1 MSTNLERR
9 AIVLTICAATLAAS
23 ACTKEEPKPAAP
35 VAVVAPE
42 LDTQTLIRNV
52 GAEPGPVQR
61 SDGALAM
68 IAESAGSLEVRR
80 LGQESFA
87 AIRNGALFHGD
98 QLRTG
103 EGARATILFAD
114 TTTAELTESSLL
126 AIGSRSTSPD
136 PASTAAVL
144 SGVVRFSTAG
154 RVAGEGPFVVFTPAG
169 LVATKGTVFAV
180 GVAASGASRVGVESG
195 EVSVAGLRAPDA
207 AIALTGGH
215 AVELSAVGELN
226 GKVAWPHDDWGGW
239 RDGSDAKVEV
249 LAAATLHGNA
259 LAELEAELARGYEQ
273 LRTIAARAATFEA
286 TVAAAASAEDTAK
299 YAAALPSAQADIDAS
314 FATALRLEW
323 LTHAYV
329 AHASLLAELYVRHP
343 DALRWPN
350 YASRVD
356 AAVLWPKRYEAALV
370 AVLEPMRLAYYVHHA
385 KGRAHARFVGVTV
398 PAFHA
403 QVAPPAAAADAKLQL
418 AFVPFVLPQPVATS
432 DAHGLWIAAPPAGWH
447 TQVRARPAVARGELA
462 FWMRPPKLE
471 STLLLGAA
479 ARGELPVRFE
489 VKQPTPRAEL
499 KGAWALELGRTLEL
513 DVNLGSARLARSAHL
528 HGEVL
533 PEAELEASV
542 DAHAEAP
549 ALESAIEVDRKA
561 RLKLKKGKARLES
574 AAKAGAEL
582 RADIEAK
589 SKERRVRAA
598 ETAAKLEA
606 NIRPPKLSGEVRG
619 EAKLSLGL

>member
-9 AIVLTICAATLAAS
+9 AIVLTICAATLATS

-42 LDTQTLIRNV
+42 VDTVTLIRNV

-61 SDGALAM
+61 SEGALAM
-68 IAESAGSLEVRR
+68 IAESSGALEVRR
-80 LGQESFA
+80 LGQETFA

-114 TTTAELTESSLL
+114 TTTAELTESSRL
-126 AIGSRSTSPD
+126 AIGSRSASAD
-136 PASTAAVL
+136 PASSAAVL

-154 RVAGEGPFVVFTPAG
+154 RVAGEGPFVVFAPTG

-180 GVAASGASRVGVESG
+180 GVAASGAARVGVESG
-195 EVSVAGLRAPDA
+195 EVSVAGLQKPEA
-207 AIALTGGH
+207 AVALSGGH
-215 AVELSAVGELN
+215 SVDLTATGALHAEAS
-226 GKVAWPHDDWGGW
+226 WPKDDWGAW
-239 RDGSDAKVEV
+239 RDGSDEELDVG
-249 LAAATLHGNA
+249 AAATLHGNA
-259 LAELEAELARGYEQ
+259 LAKLEGELAQAYEQ
-273 LRTIAARAATFEA
+273 LRAIAARAATFEA
-286 TVAAAASAEDTAK
+286 TVSAAATADDSAK
-299 YAAALPSAQADIDAS
+299 YAAALPAGSADITAS
-314 FATALRLEW
+314 FAVALRLEW

-329 AHASLLAELYVRHP
+329 AHAALLSELYIRHP

-370 AVLEPMRLAYYVHHA
+370 AVLEPMRLAYYVHHE

-403 QVAPPAAAADAKLQL
+403 QIAPPAGPEPKL
-418 AFVPFVLPQPVATS
+418 AFMPFVLPRPVATS

-447 TQVRARPAVARGELA
+447 TQVRARPAVARGEIA
-462 FWMRPPKLE
+462 FWMRPAKLK
-471 STLLLGAA
+471 SSLLLGAS
-479 ARGELPVRFE
+479 ARSELPTRFE

-499 KGAWALELGRTLEL
+499 KGAWSVELGRTLEL
-513 DVNLGSARLARSAHL
+513 DVNLGSARLARSAFI

-533 PEAELEASV
+533 PDAEIAAHV

-549 ALESAIEVDRKA
+549 ALEGAVEMDK
-561 RLKLKKGKARLES
+561 KLRAKVRKGKKRVES
-574 AAKAGAEL
+574 AAKLGGEL
-582 RADIEAK
+582 RADVESTGK
-589 SKERRVRAA
+589 QLRTRAA
-598 ETAAKLEA
+598 EGAAKLEA
-606 NIRPPKLSGEVRG
+606 DVRPPKLSGEVRG
-619 EAKLSLGL
+619 EASLSLGL